1 MVIWLAGLSGSG
13 KSTFATYITNELKK
27 KYKGKVLKIDGD
39 EIRYLFKNDLGHSL
53 KDRVKNAER
62 ISKLVYFLQKNTN
75 LIIVVSV
82 LSISQKWLDWNR
94 KKIKDYFQIY
104 MNVSFRI
111 LSKRNSKGVYSNKI
125 NVVGADIKY
134 KKPRKNDMVIKN
146 NFRTKEIK
154 RFSKKI
160 FSNKKILNFL
170 IKYKKKQ

>member
-13 KSTFATYITNELKK
+13 KSTFATYIAHELKK

-53 KDRVKNAER
+53 KDRIKNAER
-62 ISKLVYFLQKNTN
+62 LSKLVYFLQKNTD

-82 LSISQKWLDWNR
+82 LSISQKWLNWNK
-94 KKIKDYFQIY
+94 KKIKDYFQILID
-104 MNVSFRI
+104 VPFKI
-111 LSKRNSKGVYSNKI
+111 LSERNSKGVYSNKKH
-125 NVVGADIKY
+125 VVGADIKY
-134 KKPRKNDMVIKN
+134 RKPKKNDMVVKN
-146 NFRTKEIK
+146 NFRTKEIE

-170 IKYKKKQ
+170 IKYNKN